1 MILSFYLY
9 EYMDDFEKS
18 KKELPS
24 NENFYSCLTKGKGN
38 DEEYEYVLD
47 LCNKFEMKTM
57 EDFDNLYF
65 KCDALFL
72 VDVFE
77 KLKNNN
83 FILADQV

>member
-24 NENFYSCLTKGKGN
+24 KENFHGCLTKGKGN

-47 LCNKFEMKTM
+47 L
-57 EDFDNLYF
+57 L
-65 KCDALFL
+65 
-72 VDVFE
+72 
-77 KLKNNN
+77 
-83 FILADQV
+83 Q

>member
-24 NENFYSCLTKGKGN
+24 KENFHGCLTKGKGN

-57 EDFDNLYF
+57 EDCISNVTLYF
-65 KCDALFL
+65 QSMY
-72 VDVFE
+72 
-77 KLKNNN
+77 LKNLKIITL
-83 FILADQV
+83 F